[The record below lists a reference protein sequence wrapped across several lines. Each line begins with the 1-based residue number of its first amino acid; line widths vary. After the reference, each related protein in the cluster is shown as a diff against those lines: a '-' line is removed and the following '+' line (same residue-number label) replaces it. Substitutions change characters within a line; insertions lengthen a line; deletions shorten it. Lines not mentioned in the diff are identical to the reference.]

1 MNTNEITLAPVNAS
15 AIAKTGNDRLDKLSA
30 EISAQMSKASGL
42 YTEVKAKTEAYAR
55 ACAPL
60 FGEIKRDKLYEK
72 GGFKSLEEY
81 AAQFG
86 IQKSTAYMWA
96 RVGEHFF
103 LTDNE
108 YTRRIR
114 NTLSIANMA
123 ELVNSDRVA
132 AAKAIE
138 AGELDK
144 DTAQQT
150 VREFAAAHKLP
161 GKGGKEKVVPT
172 FTVYR
177 MFPDMDSIMIIDNA
191 IKEDCY
197 GAVAQSL
204 VDSIVNVENVTE
216 VMFTTVKLEGDK
228 GGKSHFIAYTA
239 AGFSAMYE
247 LVPYVKKYDAEA
259 DKRAGVMNDLKAMLK
274 GMSPKQRQA
283 FFETLAD
290 NPEVKDD
297 ESAE

>member
-15 AIAKTGNDRLDKLSA
+15 AIAKTGNARLDKLSA
-30 EISAQMSKASGL
+30 EISAQMNKASGL

-96 RVGEHFF
+96 RVGEKFF
-103 LTDNE
+103 LEDNE

-114 NTLSIANMA
+114 DTLSIANMA
-123 ELVNSDRVA
+123 ELTNSDRVA

-144 DTAQQT
+144 DTAQQA

-161 GKGGKEKVVPT
+161 GKGGKEKVIPT
-172 FTVYR
+172 FTVSR
-177 MFPDMDSIMIIDNA
+177 MTPGVVPSPLLDNA

-197 GAVAQSL
+197 EAVAQSL
-204 VDSIVNVENVTE
+204 VANCHVESEAE
-216 VMFTTVKLEGDK
+216 VLFSTVKLDGDK

-239 AGFSAMYE
+239 AGFSAMFE
-247 LVPYVKKYDAEA
+247 LTPYHKKRDAEA
-259 DKRAGVMNDLKAMLK
+259 DKRAWAAKDIKTMLK
-274 GMSPKQRQA
+274 GMSHKERIA
-283 FFETLAD
+283 FLESLAD
-290 NPEVKDD
+290 APED
-297 ESAE
+297 EENAE

>member
-1 MNTNEITLAPVNAS
+1 MNINEITLAPVNAS
-15 AIAKTGNDRLDKLSA
+15 AIAKTGNARLDKLSA
-30 EISAQMSKASGL
+30 EISAQMNKASSL

-103 LTDNE
+103 LEDNE

-114 NTLSIANMA
+114 ETLSVANMA

-132 AAKAIE
+132 TAKAIE
-138 AGELDK
+138 AGEIDK
-144 DTAQQT
+144 DTAQQN

-161 GKGGKEKVVPT
+161 GKGGKTTVVQT
-172 FTVYR
+172 FNVSR
-177 MFPDMDSIMIIDNA
+177 MIPGNGLSPVLENA
-191 IKEDCY
+191 VKDDCY
-197 GAVAQSL
+197 TAVAQSL
-204 VDSIVNVENVTE
+204 EANGYAESEAAVLFS
-216 VMFTTVKLEGDK
+216 TVKLEGDK

-239 AGFSAMYE
+239 VGFSAMYE
-247 LVPYVKKYDAEA
+247 VVPYVKKRDAEA
-259 DKRAGVMNDLKAMLK
+259 DKRAWAAQDIKTMLK
-274 GMSPKQRQA
+274 GMSHKERLA
-283 FFETLAD
+283 FLESLAD
-290 NPEVKDD
+290 APED
-297 ESAE
+297 ETAE

>member
-15 AIAKTGNDRLDKLSA
+15 AIAKTGNARLDKLSA
-30 EISAQMSKASGL
+30 EISAQMNKASGL

-114 NTLSIANMA
+114 DTLSIANMA

-144 DTAQQT
+144 DTAQQA

-172 FTVYR
+172 FTVSR
-177 MFPDMDSIMIIDNA
+177 MVPGGEPSPVLDNA

-197 GAVAQSL
+197 ETVAQSL
-204 VDSIVNVENVTE
+204 AANGYAESAVE
-216 VMFTTVKLEGDK
+216 VMFSTVKLDGDK

-247 LVPYVKKYDAEA
+247 VVPYHKKRDAEA
-259 DKRAGVMNDLKAMLK
+259 DKRAWAAQDIKSMLK
-274 GMSPKQRQA
+274 GMSHKERLA
-283 FFETLAD
+283 FLESLAD
-290 NPEVKDD
+290 APEDD
-297 ESAE
+297 AE

>member
-1 MNTNEITLAPVNAS
+1 MNTNEITIAPVKAS
-15 AIAKTGNDRLDKLSA
+15 AIAKTGNERLDKLSA
-30 EISAQMSKASGL
+30 EITKQMDKASSL

-96 RVGEHFF
+96 RVGEKFF
-103 LTDNE
+103 LEDND

-114 NTLSIANMA
+114 ETLSVANMA

-132 AAKAIE
+132 AAKAIDD
-138 AGELDK
+138 GKLDK
-144 DTAQQT
+144 DTAQQA

-161 GKGGKEKVVPT
+161 GKGGKEKVVQT
-172 FTVYR
+172 FTVSR
-177 MFPDMDSIMIIDNA
+177 MFPDMEPVVIAENA

-197 GAVAQSL
+197 ESVAKSL
-204 VDSIVNVENVTE
+204 VDGCYVESE
-216 VMFTTVKLEGDK
+216 AAVMFSTVKFDGDK
-228 GGKSHFIAYTA
+228 GGKAHFIAYTA
-239 AGFSAMYE
+239 AGFVSMYE
-247 LVPYVKKYDAEA
+247 LNPYHKKHDSKE
-259 DKRAGVMNDLKAMLK
+259 DKRAWAANDIKAMLK
-274 GMSPKQRQA
+274 GMSHKERLA
-283 FFETLAD
+283 FLESLAD
-290 NPEVKDD
+290 APEGEDD
-297 ESAE
+297 AE

>member
-1 MNTNEITLAPVNAS
+1 MNEITITP
-15 AIAKTGNDRLDKLSA
+15 IKTATVVKSGNERLDNLSA
-30 EISAQMSKASGL
+30 EIMKQMDKASSL

-114 NTLSIANMA
+114 ETLSVANMA

-132 AAKAIE
+132 VAQAIE
-138 AGELDK
+138 SGEIDK

-150 VREFAAAHKLP
+150 VREFAAAHKLA
-161 GKGGKEKVVPT
+161 GKGGKEKVVST
-172 FTVYR
+172 FTVSH
-177 MFPDMDSIMIIDNA
+177 MAPGFEPSPVLSNA

-197 GAVAQSL
+197 EAVAQSL
-204 VDSIVNVENVTE
+204 VANGHAESEAA
-216 VMFTTVKLEGDK
+216 VMFSAVKLDGDK
-228 GGKSHFIAYTA
+228 GGKSHFIAYTMT
-239 AGFSAMYE
+239 GYVTMYE
-247 LVPYVKKYDAEA
+247 LTPYHKKRDMEA
-259 DKRAGVMNDLKAMLK
+259 DKREWAARDIKSMLK
-274 GMSPKQRQA
+274 GMSHKERLA
-283 FFETLAD
+283 FLESLAGA
-290 NPEVKDD
+290 PEED
-297 ESAE
+297 SAE

>member
-1 MNTNEITLAPVNAS
+1 MNEITISPIKTS
-15 AIAKTGNDRLDKLSA
+15 AVAKTGNDRLDKLSA
-30 EISAQMSKASGL
+30 EITKQMDKAASL

-86 IQKSTAYMWA
+86 IAKATAYMWA

-103 LTDNE
+103 LEDNE

-114 NTLSIANMA
+114 ETLSVANMA
-123 ELVNSDRVA
+123 ELTNSDRVA

-138 AGELDK
+138 SGEIDK

-161 GKGGKEKVVPT
+161 GKDGKAKVVPT
-172 FTVYR
+172 FTVSR
-177 MFPDMDSIMIIDNA
+177 MTPGFNPTPVLDNA

-197 GAVAQSL
+197 EAVAQSL
-204 VDSIVNVENVTE
+204 AANGHAESEAA
-216 VMFTTVKLEGDK
+216 VMFSTVKLDGDK

-239 AGFSAMYE
+239 AGYVSMFE
-247 LVPYVKKYDAEA
+247 LVPYHKKRDPEA
-259 DKRAGVMNDLKAMLK
+259 DKRKWAAQDIKTMLK
-274 GMSPKQRQA
+274 GMSHKERLA
-283 FFETLAD
+283 FLESIAD
-290 NPEVKDD
+290 APEDE

>member
-1 MNTNEITLAPVNAS
+1 MNTNEITLSPVNSS
-15 AIAKTGNDRLDKLSA
+15 AIAKTGNARLDKLSA
-30 EISAQMSKASGL
+30 EISAQMTKASSL

-86 IQKSTAYMWA
+86 IAKATAYMWA

-103 LTDNE
+103 LEDNE

-114 NTLSIANMA
+114 ETLSVANMA
-123 ELVNSDRVA
+123 ELTNSDRVA
-132 AAKAIE
+132 TAKAIE
-138 AGELDK
+138 AGEINK

-150 VREFAAAHKLP
+150 VREFAASHKLP
-161 GKGGKEKVVPT
+161 GKGNKTTVVQT
-172 FTVYR
+172 FTVSR
-177 MFPDMDSIMIIDNA
+177 MVPGLEPSPLLENA

-197 GAVAQSL
+197 KAVAQSL
-204 VDSIVNVENVTE
+204 VANVNAESEAAVL
-216 VMFTTVKLEGDK
+216 FTTVKLDGDK

-247 LVPYVKKYDAEA
+247 IVPYRKKRDAES
-259 DKRAGVMNDLKAMLK
+259 DKRAWAAKDIKSLLK
-274 GMSPKQRQA
+274 GMSHKERLA
-283 FFETLAD
+283 FLESIAD
-290 NPEVKDD
+290 TAED
-297 ESAE
+297 ESEDSAE

>member
-1 MNTNEITLAPVNAS
+1 MNEITISPIKS
-15 AIAKTGNDRLDKLSA
+15 AKLAKTGNERLDKLTS
-30 EISAQMSKASGL
+30 EISAEMDKASRL

-114 NTLSIANMA
+114 DTLSVANMA
-123 ELVNSDRVA
+123 ELTNSDRVA

-138 AGELDK
+138 SGEIDK
-144 DTAQQT
+144 DTAQQA

-172 FTVYR
+172 FNVFYMTPGGEKSPV
-177 MFPDMDSIMIIDNA
+177 IENA
-191 IKEDCY
+191 IKDDMY
-197 GAVAQSL
+197 NAVAQSL
-204 VDSIVNVENVTE
+204 AANGYAESESVVAFAS
-216 VMFTTVKLEGDK
+216 VKLEGDK
-228 GGKSHFIAYTA
+228 PSAAQHFIAYTRE
-239 AGFSAMYE
+239 GFTRMYE
-247 LVPYVKKYDAEA
+247 FVPYTPKRSTVAKK
-259 DKRAGVMNDLKAMLK
+259 GNDVSSLRDMLKAM
-274 GMSPKQRQA
+274 SPEERLA
-283 FFETLAD
+283 FLAEID
-290 NPEVKDD
+290 G
-297 ESAE
+297 SAE

>member
-1 MNTNEITLAPVNAS
+1 MNTNEITLTPVKSS
-15 AIAKTGNDRLDKLSA
+15 AIAKTGNERLDKLSA
-30 EISAQMSKASGL
+30 EISAQMNKASGL

-114 NTLSIANMA
+114 DTLSIANMA

-172 FTVYR
+172 FTVSR
-177 MFPDMDSIMIIDNA
+177 IDPRIESTPLLDNA

-197 GAVAQSL
+197 EAVAQYFVS
-204 VDSIVNVENVTE
+204 NCFVESEAE
-216 VMFTTVKLEGDK
+216 VLFSTVKFDGDK

-239 AGFSAMYE
+239 AGFVAMYE
-247 LVPYVKKYDAEA
+247 LTPYHKKYDAEA
-259 DKRAGVMNDLKAMLK
+259 DKRAGVMNDIKEMLK
-274 GMSPKQRQA
+274 GMSAKQRQA
-283 FFETLAD
+283 FLESLAA
-290 NPEVKDD
+290 NPEVKDG

>member
-1 MNTNEITLAPVNAS
+1 MNTNEITLAPVKAS
-15 AIAKTGNDRLDKLSA
+15 AIAKTGNARLDKLSA
-30 EISAQMSKASGL
+30 EISAQMTKASGL

-86 IQKSTAYMWA
+86 IAKATAYMWA

-103 LTDNE
+103 LEDNE

-114 NTLSIANMA
+114 ETLSVANMA
-123 ELVNSDRVA
+123 ELTNSDRVA

-138 AGELDK
+138 SGEIDK

-161 GKGGKEKVVPT
+161 GKDGKAKVVPT
-172 FTVYR
+172 FNVSR
-177 MFPDMDSIMIIDNA
+177 MIPGNGLSLVLENA

-197 GAVAQSL
+197 TAVAQSL
-204 VDSIVNVENVTE
+204 VANGYAESEAAVL
-216 VMFTTVKLEGDK
+216 FSSAKLEGDK

-239 AGFSAMYE
+239 AGFVTMYE
-247 LVPYVKKYDAEA
+247 IAPYHKKRDAEA
-259 DKRAGVMNDLKAMLK
+259 DKRAWAAKDIKTMLK
-274 GMSPKQRQA
+274 GMSHKERLA
-283 FFETLAD
+283 FLESIAD
-290 NPEVKDD
+290 TAED
-297 ESAE
+297 ESEDSAE

>member
-1 MNTNEITLAPVNAS
+1 MNTNEITLTPVKYS
-15 AIAKTGNDRLDKLSA
+15 AIAKTGNERLDKLSA
-30 EISAQMSKASGL
+30 EISAQMNKASGL

-86 IQKSTAYMWA
+86 VQKSTAYMWA

-114 NTLSIANMA
+114 DTLSIANMA

-172 FTVYR
+172 FTVSR
-177 MFPDMDSIMIIDNA
+177 MVPGVEPSPLLDNA

-197 GAVAQSL
+197 EAVAQSL
-204 VDSIVNVENVTE
+204 VANCHVESEAE
-216 VMFTTVKLEGDK
+216 VLFSTVKLDGDK
-228 GGKSHFIAYTA
+228 GGKAHFIAYTA
-239 AGFSAMYE
+239 AGFVAMYE
-247 LVPYVKKYDAEA
+247 LTPYRKKYDAEA
-259 DKRAGVMNDLKAMLK
+259 DKRAGAVNDIKALLK

-283 FFETLAD
+283 FLESLAA
-290 NPEVKDD
+290 NPEVED

>member
-1 MNTNEITLAPVNAS
+1 MNEIIISPIKS
-15 AIAKTGNDRLDKLSA
+15 AKLAKTGNDRLDKLTA
-30 EISAQMSKASGL
+30 EISSEMDKASRL

-114 NTLSIANMA
+114 DTLSVANMA
-123 ELVNSDRVA
+123 ELTNSDRVA

-138 AGELDK
+138 SGEIDK
-144 DTAQQT
+144 DTAQQA

-161 GKGGKEKVVPT
+161 GKGGKDKVLQTFNLSRMVPGGEPSP
-172 FTVYR
+172 V
-177 MFPDMDSIMIIDNA
+177 IENA

-197 GAVAQSL
+197 EAAARSL
-204 VDSIVNVENVTE
+204 AANGHAESEAA
-216 VMFTTVKLEGDK
+216 VMFSTVKFDGDK
-228 GGKSHFIAYTA
+228 GGKAHFVAYTA
-239 AGFSAMYE
+239 DGFVAMYE
-247 LVPYVKKYDAEA
+247 LAPYHKKPQAA
-259 DKRAGVMNDLKAMLK
+259 DKRDVAASNLKTLLK
-274 GMSPKQRQA
+274 GMSHKERLA
-283 FFETLAD
+283 FLESLAGA
-290 NPEVKDD
+290 PEEDD
-297 ESAE
+297 AAE

>member
-1 MNTNEITLAPVNAS
+1 MNEITISPIKS
-15 AIAKTGNDRLDKLSA
+15 AKLAKTGNDRLDKLTA
-30 EISAQMSKASGL
+30 EISAEMDKASSL

-114 NTLSIANMA
+114 ETLSVANMA
-123 ELVNSDRVA
+123 ELTNSDRVA
-132 AAKAIE
+132 TAKAIE
-138 AGELDK
+138 SGEIDK
-144 DTAQQT
+144 DTAQQS

-172 FTVYR
+172 FNVFFMTPGGEKSPV
-177 MFPDMDSIMIIDNA
+177 IENA
-191 IKEDCY
+191 IKDDMY
-197 GAVAQSL
+197 NAVAQSL
-204 VDSIVNVENVTE
+204 AANGYVDSEAAVA
-216 VMFTTVKLEGDK
+216 FTSVKLEGDK
-228 GGKSHFIAYTA
+228 PSAAQHFIAYTRE
-239 AGFSAMYE
+239 GFARMYE
-247 LVPYVKKYDAEA
+247 FVPYTPKRSTVSKKSKDVSSLR
-259 DKRAGVMNDLKAMLK
+259 DMLKAMTPEERLAFLK
-274 GMSPKQRQA
+274 EIDG
-283 FFETLAD
+283 
-290 NPEVKDD
+290 
-297 ESAE
+297 SAE

>member
-1 MNTNEITLAPVNAS
+1 MNTNEITIVPVKSA
-15 AIAKTGNDRLDKLSA
+15 AIAKTGNERLDKLSA
-30 EISAQMSKASGL
+30 EITKQMDKASSL

-81 AAQFG
+81 ASQFG

-96 RVGEHFF
+96 RVGEKFF
-103 LTDNE
+103 LEDNE

-114 NTLSIANMA
+114 DTLTIANMA
-123 ELVNSDRVA
+123 ELANADRVA

-138 AGELDK
+138 SGEIDK

-161 GKGGKEKVVPT
+161 GKSGKTNVVPT
-172 FTVYR
+172 FDLYA
-177 MFPDMDSIMIIDNA
+177 MSPAYDNGKKLIA
-191 IKEDCY
+191 ESVLKEELP
-197 GAVAQSL
+197 ATA
-204 VDSIVNVENVTE
+204 ENFSALPNYVSA
-216 VMFTTVKLEGDK
+216 KLDGDK
-228 GGKSHFIAYTA
+228 ASSTMHFLM
-239 AGFSAMYE
+239 FSESGVCAMFEYR
-247 LVPYVKKYDAEA
+247 PHVKKHDSKD
-259 DKRAGVMNDLKAMLK
+259 DKRAWAAKDIKTMLK
-274 GMSPKQRQA
+274 GMSHKERLA
-283 FFETLAD
+283 FLESLAD
-290 NPEVKDD
+290 APDDGDD

>member
-1 MNTNEITLAPVNAS
+1 MNTNEITLSPVKSAS
-15 AIAKTGNDRLDKLSA
+15 IAKTGNERLDKLSA
-30 EISAQMSKASGL
+30 EISAQMNKASGL

-114 NTLSIANMA
+114 DTLSIANMA

-144 DTAQQT
+144 DTAQQA

-172 FTVYR
+172 FTVSR
-177 MFPDMDSIMIIDNA
+177 MVPGSEPSPVIDNA

-197 GAVAQSL
+197 EAVARSL
-204 VDSIVNVENVTE
+204 AANGHADSEAE
-216 VMFTTVKLEGDK
+216 VLFSTVKLDGDK
-228 GGKSHFIAYTA
+228 GGKAHFIAYTA
-239 AGFSAMYE
+239 AGFVAMYE
-247 LVPYVKKYDAEA
+247 LTPYRKKYDAEA
-259 DKRAGVMNDLKAMLK
+259 DKRAGAVNDIKALLK

-283 FFETLAD
+283 FLESLAAA
-290 NPEVKDD
+290 PEVEDD
-297 ESAE
+297 AE

>member
-1 MNTNEITLAPVNAS
+1 MNTNEITLAPVKAS
-15 AIAKTGNDRLDKLSA
+15 AVAKTGNERLDKLSA
-30 EISAQMSKASGL
+30 EISAQMNKASGL

-114 NTLSIANMA
+114 ETLSIANMA

-144 DTAQQT
+144 DTAQQA

-161 GKGGKEKVVPT
+161 GKGDKVKVVPT
-172 FTVYR
+172 FTVSR
-177 MFPDMDSIMIIDNA
+177 IDPRIESTPLLENA
-191 IKEDCY
+191 VKEDCY
-197 GAVAQSL
+197 EAVARYF
-204 VDSIVNVENVTE
+204 VDNCFVESAAE
-216 VMFTTVKLEGDK
+216 VLFTTVKLDGDK
-228 GGKSHFIAYTA
+228 GGKFHFIAYTA
-239 AGFSAMYE
+239 SGFSAMYE
-247 LVPYVKKYDAEA
+247 VVPYHKKYDAEA
-259 DKRAGVMNDLKAMLK
+259 DKRAGAVNDIKAMLR

-283 FFETLAD
+283 FLESLAA
-290 NPEVKDD
+290 NPEVDDD

>member
-1 MNTNEITLAPVNAS
+1 MNEITISPIKS
-15 AIAKTGNDRLDKLSA
+15 AKLAKTGNDRLDKLTA
-30 EISAQMSKASGL
+30 EISAEMDKASNL

-81 AAQFG
+81 ASQFG

-114 NTLSIANMA
+114 DTLSVANMA
-123 ELVNSDRVA
+123 ELTNSDRVA
-132 AAKAIE
+132 TAKAIDS
-138 AGELDK
+138 GEIDK
-144 DTAQQT
+144 DTAQQA

-161 GKGGKEKVVPT
+161 GKGGKDKVLPT
-172 FTVYR
+172 FNLFR
-177 MFPDMDSIMIIDNA
+177 MVPGGESSPVIENA

-197 GAVAQSL
+197 EAAARALAANGHAESEAA
-204 VDSIVNVENVTE
+204 
-216 VMFTTVKLEGDK
+216 VMFSTVKFDGDK
-228 GGKSHFIAYTA
+228 GGKAHFVAYTVD
-239 AGFSAMYE
+239 GFVAMYE
-247 LVPYVKKYDAEA
+247 LASYHKKPQAA
-259 DKRAGVMNDLKAMLK
+259 DKRDVAASNLKTLLK
-274 GMSPKQRQA
+274 GMTHKERLA
-283 FFETLAD
+283 FLESLAGA
-290 NPEVKDD
+290 PEEDGD
-297 ESAE
+297 AAE

>member
-1 MNTNEITLAPVNAS
+1 MNEITISPIKAAKL
-15 AIAKTGNDRLDKLSA
+15 AKTGNDRLDKLSA
-30 EISAQMSKASGL
+30 EISAEMTKASSL

-86 IQKSTAYMWA
+86 IAKATAYMWA

-103 LTDNE
+103 LEDNE

-114 NTLSIANMA
+114 ETLSVANMA
-123 ELVNSDRVA
+123 ELTNSDRVA

-138 AGELDK
+138 AGEIDK
-144 DTAQQT
+144 DTAQQS

-161 GKGGKEKVVPT
+161 GKGGKTNVVPT
-172 FTVYR
+172 FNVSR
-177 MFPDMDSIMIIDNA
+177 MIPGNGLSLVIENA

-197 GAVAQSL
+197 EAVAKSL
-204 VDSIVNVENVTE
+204 AAIGYAESEAA
-216 VMFTTVKLEGDK
+216 VMFSTAKLDGDK
-228 GGKSHFIAYTA
+228 GGKTHFIAYTS
-239 AGFSAMYE
+239 AGFVTMYE
-247 LVPYVKKYDAEA
+247 VVPYHKKRDAEA
-259 DKRAGVMNDLKAMLK
+259 DKRNWAANDIKAMLK
-274 GMSPKQRQA
+274 GMSHKERLA
-283 FFETLAD
+283 FLESLAD
-290 NPEVKDD
+290 APED
-297 ESAE
+297 EENAE

>member
-1 MNTNEITLAPVNAS
+1 MSTNEITIAPVKSA
-15 AIAKTGNDRLDKLSA
+15 AIAKTGNERLDKLSA
-30 EISAQMSKASGL
+30 EITKQMDKASSL

-96 RVGEHFF
+96 RVGEKFF
-103 LTDNE
+103 LEDNE

-114 NTLSIANMA
+114 DTLSIANMA
-123 ELVNSDRVA
+123 ELANSDRVA

-144 DTAQQT
+144 DTAQQA

-161 GKGGKEKVVPT
+161 GKGGKTTVVQT
-172 FTVYR
+172 FTVSR
-177 MFPDMDSIMIIDNA
+177 MVPGVVPSPLLENVV
-191 IKEDCY
+191 KGDCY
-197 GAVAQSL
+197 TAVAQSL
-204 VDSIVNVENVTE
+204 VANCHVESE
-216 VMFTTVKLEGDK
+216 AGVMFSTVKLDGDK
-228 GGKSHFIAYTA
+228 GGKFHFIAYTA

-247 LVPYVKKYDAEA
+247 VVPYHKKRDAED
-259 DKRAGVMNDLKAMLK
+259 DKRAWAAQDIKSMLK
-274 GMSPKQRQA
+274 GMSHKERLA
-283 FFETLAD
+283 FLESLAD
-290 NPEVKDD
+290 ASEDD
-297 ESAE
+297 AE

>member
-1 MNTNEITLAPVNAS
+1 MNEIIISPIKS
-15 AIAKTGNDRLDKLSA
+15 AKLAKTGNDRLDKLTA
-30 EISAQMSKASGL
+30 EISSEMDKASRL

-114 NTLSIANMA
+114 DTLSVANMA
-123 ELVNSDRVA
+123 ELTNSDRVA

-138 AGELDK
+138 SGEIDK
-144 DTAQQT
+144 DTAQQA

-161 GKGGKEKVVPT
+161 GKGGKDKVLQTFNLSRMVPGGEPSP
-172 FTVYR
+172 V
-177 MFPDMDSIMIIDNA
+177 IENA

-197 GAVAQSL
+197 EAAARSL
-204 VDSIVNVENVTE
+204 AANGHAESEAA
-216 VMFTTVKLEGDK
+216 VMFSTVKFDGDK
-228 GGKSHFIAYTA
+228 GGKAHFVAYTVD
-239 AGFSAMYE
+239 GFVAMYE
-247 LVPYVKKYDAEA
+247 LAPYHKKPQAA
-259 DKRAGVMNDLKAMLK
+259 DKRDVAASNLKTLLK
-274 GMSPKQRQA
+274 GMSHKERLA
-283 FFETLAD
+283 FLESLAGA
-290 NPEVKDD
+290 PEEDD
-297 ESAE
+297 AAE